1 MAENNLEYHSWL
13 LFCQQPIPVHEEGQK
28 GRTGNLKVSRDIHQ
42 GTTHRAS
49 ERGHLLCLPEPWESA
64 VLVCCV
70 DTAHNSS
77 VFSLLLKKEKTQK
90 EKKNLPLTNFQSFNN
105 EIFFFFTIKIF
116 FLRNNKLNIWSMGSH
131 QEEVN
136 MKWTTENLIYSPDN
150 RKEVSI
156 GIIFK

>member
-1 MAENNLEYHSWL
+1 MAENDPEYHSWL
-13 LFCQQPIPVHEEGQK
+13 LFCQQPIPVHGEGQK
-28 GRTGNLKVSRDIHQ
+28 GRTGNLEVSRDIHQ

-49 ERGHLLCLPEPWESA
+49 ERGQLLCLPEPWESA

-77 VFSLLLKKEKTQK
+77 FFSLLFKKEKTQK
-90 EKKNLPLTNFQSFNN
+90 EKKICHLQIFKVLTMK
-105 EIFFFFTIKIF
+105 FFFFRIKIF